1 MLQYLKVFHS
11 LFPPISQP
19 SLKGGCKQPTGHPP
33 VDTLTVNYQV
43 AQATDLWF
51 TNCFRMSSFKHVGF
65 QTMYGNHEFPPA
77 WNQEQ
82 NSGIVLRSPCW
93 RDFDST
99 PSTVYQVY
107 HLGPWVKRKPFP
119 VRKMIYNI
127 YNWWIFH
134 TYVTWLEDMLPFG
147 FRIATFDDA
156 ACCLAAYCNR
166 VLDTIGVIQLK
177 WLIWNG

>member
-65 QTMYGNHEFPPA
+65 RTMHGNHELPPA
-77 WNQEQ
+77 
-82 NSGIVLRSPCW
+82 SSPCW
-93 RDFDST
+93 RDLDST
-99 PSTVYQVY
+99 P
-107 HLGPWVKRKPFP
+107 KKPFTIKRDP
-119 VRKMIYNI
+119 GLNENPFLFGKWSTTSTAGGFFTPM
-127 YNWWIFH
+127 

-156 ACCLAAYCNR
+156 ACCLAAYSNR
-166 VLDTIGVIQLK
+166 VLDTIGMI
-177 WLIWNG
+177 

>member
-82 NSGIVLRSPCW
+82 NSGIVCVRHAGEILILP
-93 RDFDST
+93 
-99 PSTVYQVY
+99 PQ
-107 HLGPWVKRKPFP
+107 PFTRFTIWDP
-119 VRKMIYNI
+119 GLNE
-127 YNWWIFH
+127 N
-134 TYVTWLEDMLPFG
+134 PFLFG
-147 FRIATFDDA
+147 
-156 ACCLAAYCNR
+156 
-166 VLDTIGVIQLK
+166 K
-177 WLIWNG
+177 

>member
-65 QTMYGNHEFPPA
+65 QTMYGNHEFPLA

-82 NSGIVLRSPCW
+82 NSQIPFFLSP
-93 RDFDST
+93 FLEFSEFAM
-99 PSTVYQVY
+99 
-107 HLGPWVKRKPFP
+107 LEKRILPPQPFTIWDP
-119 VRKMIYNI
+119 GLNE
-127 YNWWIFH
+127 N
-134 TYVTWLEDMLPFG
+134 PFLFG
-147 FRIATFDDA
+147 
-156 ACCLAAYCNR
+156 
-166 VLDTIGVIQLK
+166 K
-177 WLIWNG
+177 